1 MKELKS
7 LQFLGSELQEHE
19 NLRASAKFQ
28 IVPCPMEKT
37 VSYGSGTCL
46 GPNAILQASQELERS
61 PICEPG
67 VFTQAPID
75 CSVDHKTCLLE
86 LKERNERIVNEGHF
100 PVIWEESTL
109 LHGLQ
114 LREFPK
120 QLGKKLV
127 SFRVDAH
134 ADLRD
139 SYQGRVHSHAS
150 VMNLLVQDGHRLA
163 SIGVRAICEEEK
175 KTREKY
181 SVFFQDAGELV
192 RGNVSSIDLPSDFPE
207 LVYLSFD
214 LDGLDPSVMPAVGTP
229 VPGGLSY
236 YQSIDLV
243 KSALKGRTC
252 VGMDLVELS
261 PKSGRYSISFYGCIP
276 AARIIGICL
285 VLSCIRQII

>member
-1 MKELKS
+1 MNELKS
-7 LQFLGSELQEHE
+7 LQFLGSELQDHE

-46 GPNAILQASQELERS
+46 GPKAILQASQELERS
-61 PICEPG
+61 PICESG
-67 VFTQAPID
+67 VFTQDPID
-75 CSVDHKTCLLE
+75 CSVDHKTCLIE
-86 LKERNERIVNEGHF
+86 LQERNERIVTEGHF
-100 PVIWEESTL
+100 PVI
-109 LHGLQ
+109 
-114 LREFPK
+114 
-120 QLGKKLV
+120 LGGEHSLTWAAVKGV
-127 SFRVDAH
+127 SEAIGQKIGIVQVDAH

-192 RGNVSSIDLPSDFPE
+192 RANVSAIDLPSDFPE

-261 PKSGRYSISFYGCIP
+261 PSQADIVSPFT
-276 AARIIGICL
+276 AASL
-285 VLSCIRQII
+285 LQELLAFV

>member
-7 LQFLGSELQEHE
+7 LQFLGSELLEHE

-37 VSYGSGTCL
+37 VSYGSGTYL

-67 VFTQAPID
+67 VFTQDPID
-75 CSVDHKTCLLE
+75 CSVDHKTCLVE
-86 LKERNERIVNEGHF
+86 LQKRNERIVTEGQF
-100 PVIWEESTL
+100 PVILGGEHSLTWAAVKGVSEAI
-109 LHGLQ
+109 GQKIGIVQ
-114 LREFPK
+114 L
-120 QLGKKLV
+120 
-127 SFRVDAH
+127 DAH

-163 SIGVRAICEEEK
+163 SFGVRAICEEEK

-192 RGNVSSIDLPSDFPE
+192 RANVSSIDLPSDFPE

-214 LDGLDPSVMPAVGTP
+214 LDGLDPSVVPAVGTP
-229 VPGGLSY
+229 VPGGLGY

-243 KSALKGRTC
+243 KSALKGRIC

-261 PKSGRYSISFYGCIP
+261 PNQADIVSPFT
-276 AARIIGICL
+276 AASL
-285 VLSCIRQII
+285 LQELLAFV

>member
-1 MKELKS
+1 MKELKN

-19 NLRASAKFQ
+19 NLRTSAKFQ

-37 VSYGSGTCL
+37 VSYGSGTYL

-75 CSVDHKTCLLE
+75 CSVDHKTCLIE
-86 LKERNERIVNEGHF
+86 LQKRNEGIVTEGHF
-100 PVIWEESTL
+100 PVI
-109 LHGLQ
+109 
-114 LREFPK
+114 
-120 QLGKKLV
+120 LGGEHSLTWAAVNGV
-127 SFRVDAH
+127 SEAIGQKIGIVQVDAH

-192 RGNVSSIDLPSDFPE
+192 RANVSSIDLPSDFPE

-214 LDGLDPSVMPAVGTP
+214 LDGLDPSVIPAVGTP
-229 VPGGLSY
+229 VPGGLGY

-261 PKSGRYSISFYGCIP
+261 PNQADIVSPFT
-276 AARIIGICL
+276 AASL
-285 VLSCIRQII
+285 LQELLAFV

>member
-37 VSYGSGTCL
+37 VSYGSGTYF

-61 PICEPG
+61 PICKPG
-67 VFTQAPID
+67 FFTQAPID

-86 LKERNERIVNEGHF
+86 LQKRNEGIVTEGHF
-100 PVIWEESTL
+100 PVI
-109 LHGLQ
+109 
-114 LREFPK
+114 
-120 QLGKKLV
+120 LGGEHSLTWAAVKGV
-127 SFRVDAH
+127 SEAIGQKIGIVQVDAH

-175 KTREKY
+175 KTRKKY

-192 RGNVSSIDLPSDFPE
+192 RANVSSIDLPSDFPE

-214 LDGLDPSVMPAVGTP
+214 LDGLDPSVIPAVGTP
-229 VPGGLSY
+229 VPGGLGY

-243 KSALKGRTC
+243 KSALEGRTC

-261 PKSGRYSISFYGCIP
+261 PNQADIVSPFT
-276 AARIIGICL
+276 AASL
-285 VLSCIRQII
+285 VQELLAFV

>member
-86 LKERNERIVNEGHF
+86 LQKRNERIVTEGHF
-100 PVIWEESTL
+100 PVI
-109 LHGLQ
+109 
-114 LREFPK
+114 
-120 QLGKKLV
+120 LGGEHSLTWAAVKGV
-127 SFRVDAH
+127 SEAIGQKIGIVQVDAH

-150 VMNLLVQDGHRLA
+150 VMNLLVKDGHRLA

-175 KTREKY
+175 KTRKKY

-192 RGNVSSIDLPSDFPE
+192 RANVSSIDLPSDFPE

-214 LDGLDPSVMPAVGTP
+214 LDGLDPSVVPAVGTP
-229 VPGGLSY
+229 VPGGLGY

-261 PKSGRYSISFYGCIP
+261 PNQADIVSPFT
-276 AARIIGICL
+276 AASL
-285 VLSCIRQII
+285 VQELLAFV

>member
-37 VSYGSGTCL
+37 VSYGFGTCL

-61 PICEPG
+61 PICESG
-67 VFTQAPID
+67 VFTQDPID

-86 LKERNERIVNEGHF
+86 LQERNERIVTEGHF
-100 PVIWEESTL
+100 PVI
-109 LHGLQ
+109 
-114 LREFPK
+114 
-120 QLGKKLV
+120 LGGEHSLTWAAVRGV
-127 SFRVDAH
+127 SDSIGQKIGIVQVDAH

-192 RGNVSSIDLPSDFPE
+192 RANVSSIDLPSDFPE

-214 LDGLDPSVMPAVGTP
+214 LDGLDPSVMLAVGTP

-261 PKSGRYSISFYGCIP
+261 PSQADIVSPFT
-276 AARIIGICL
+276 AASL
-285 VLSCIRQII
+285 LQELLAFV

>member
-1 MKELKS
+1 MKELKN

-37 VSYGSGTCL
+37 VSYGSGTYL
-46 GPNAILQASQELERS
+46 GPNAILKASQELERS

-75 CSVDHKTCLLE
+75 CSVDHKTSLIE
-86 LKERNERIVNEGHF
+86 LQKRNERIVTEGHF
-100 PVIWEESTL
+100 PVI
-109 LHGLQ
+109 
-114 LREFPK
+114 
-120 QLGKKLV
+120 LGGEHSLTWAAVNGV
-127 SFRVDAH
+127 SEAIGQKIGVVQVDAH

-192 RGNVSSIDLPSDFPE
+192 RANVSSIDLPSDFPE

-214 LDGLDPSVMPAVGTP
+214 LDGLDPSVIPAVGTP
-229 VPGGLSY
+229 VPGGLGY

-261 PKSGRYSISFYGCIP
+261 PNQADIVSPFT
-276 AARIIGICL
+276 AASL
-285 VLSCIRQII
+285 LQELLAFV

>member
-1 MKELKS
+1 MKDLKS

-37 VSYGSGTCL
+37 VSYGSGTYL

-86 LKERNERIVNEGHF
+86 LQKRNERIVTEGHF
-100 PVIWEESTL
+100 PVI
-109 LHGLQ
+109 
-114 LREFPK
+114 
-120 QLGKKLV
+120 LGGEHSLTWAAVKGV
-127 SFRVDAH
+127 SEAIGQKIGIVQVDAH

-150 VMNLLVQDGHRLA
+150 VMNLLVKDGHRLA

-175 KTREKY
+175 KTRKKY

-192 RGNVSSIDLPSDFPE
+192 RANVSSIDLPSDFPE

-214 LDGLDPSVMPAVGTP
+214 LDGLDPSVVPAVGTP
-229 VPGGLSY
+229 VPGGLGY

-261 PKSGRYSISFYGCIP
+261 PNQADIVSPFT
-276 AARIIGICL
+276 AASL
-285 VLSCIRQII
+285 VQELLAFV

>member
-46 GPNAILQASQELERS
+46 GPNAILEASQELERS
-61 PICEPG
+61 PICESG
-67 VFTQAPID
+67 VFTQDPID
-75 CSVDHKTCLLE
+75 CSVDHKTCLIE
-86 LKERNERIVNEGHF
+86 LQERNERIVTEGHF
-100 PVIWEESTL
+100 PVI
-109 LHGLQ
+109 
-114 LREFPK
+114 
-120 QLGKKLV
+120 LGGEHSLTWTAVKGV
-127 SFRVDAH
+127 SEAIGQKIGIVQVDAH

-192 RGNVSSIDLPSDFPE
+192 RANVSAIDLPSDFPE

-261 PKSGRYSISFYGCIP
+261 PIQADIVSPFT
-276 AARIIGICL
+276 AASL
-285 VLSCIRQII
+285 LQELLAFV

>member
-1 MKELKS
+1 
-7 LQFLGSELQEHE
+7 
-19 NLRASAKFQ
+19 
-28 IVPCPMEKT
+28 
-37 VSYGSGTCL
+37 
-46 GPNAILQASQELERS
+46 
-61 PICEPG
+61 
-67 VFTQAPID
+67 
-75 CSVDHKTCLLE
+75 VDHKTCLLE
-86 LKERNERIVNEGHF
+86 LQERNERIVNEGHF
-100 PVIWEESTL
+100 PVI
-109 LHGLQ
+109 
-114 LREFPK
+114 
-120 QLGKKLV
+120 LGGEHSLTWAAVKGV
-127 SFRVDAH
+127 SEAIGQKIGIVQVDAH

-192 RGNVSSIDLPSDFPE
+192 RANVSAIDLPSDFPE

-261 PKSGRYSISFYGCIP
+261 PSQADIVSPFT
-276 AARIIGICL
+276 AASL
-285 VLSCIRQII
+285 LQELLAFV

>member
-86 LKERNERIVNEGHF
+86 LQKRNERIVTEGHF
-100 PVIWEESTL
+100 PVI
-109 LHGLQ
+109 
-114 LREFPK
+114 
-120 QLGKKLV
+120 LGGEHSLTWAAVKGV
-127 SFRVDAH
+127 SEAIGQKIGIVQVDAH

-175 KTREKY
+175 KTRKKY

-192 RGNVSSIDLPSDFPE
+192 RANVSSIDLPSDFPE

-214 LDGLDPSVMPAVGTP
+214 LDGLDPSVVPAVGTP
-229 VPGGLSY
+229 VPGGLGY

-261 PKSGRYSISFYGCIP
+261 PNQADIVSPFT
-276 AARIIGICL
+276 AASL
-285 VLSCIRQII
+285 VQELLAFV

>member
-1 MKELKS
+1 MGPKLA
-7 LQFLGSELQEHE
+7 LVLMQFF
-19 NLRASAKFQ
+19 RSARNSKDVLF
-28 IVPCPMEKT
+28 
-37 VSYGSGTCL
+37 
-46 GPNAILQASQELERS
+46 ASQEFL
-61 PICEPG
+61 PK
-67 VFTQAPID
+67 TQLD

-86 LKERNERIVNEGHF
+86 LQERNERIVNEGHF
-100 PVIWEESTL
+100 PVI
-109 LHGLQ
+109 
-114 LREFPK
+114 
-120 QLGKKLV
+120 LGGEHSLTWAAVKGV
-127 SFRVDAH
+127 SEAIGQKIGIVQVDAH

-192 RGNVSSIDLPSDFPE
+192 RANVSAIELPSDFPE

-243 KSALKGRTC
+243 KSTLKGRTC

-261 PKSGRYSISFYGCIP
+261 PSQADIVSPFT
-276 AARIIGICL
+276 AASL
-285 VLSCIRQII
+285 LQELLAFV

>member
-1 MKELKS
+1 MKDLKS

-37 VSYGSGTCL
+37 VSYGSGTWL

-86 LKERNERIVNEGHF
+86 LQKRNERIVTEGHF
-100 PVIWEESTL
+100 PVI
-109 LHGLQ
+109 
-114 LREFPK
+114 
-120 QLGKKLV
+120 LGGEHSLTWAAVKGV
-127 SFRVDAH
+127 SEAIGQKIGIVQVDAH

-150 VMNLLVQDGHRLA
+150 VMNLLVKDGHRLA

-175 KTREKY
+175 KTRKKY

-192 RGNVSSIDLPSDFPE
+192 RANVSSIDLPSDFPE

-214 LDGLDPSVMPAVGTP
+214 LDGLDPSVVPAVGTP
-229 VPGGLSY
+229 VPGGLGY

-261 PKSGRYSISFYGCIP
+261 PNQADIVSPFT
-276 AARIIGICL
+276 AASL
-285 VLSCIRQII
+285 VQELLAFV

>member
-37 VSYGSGTCL
+37 VSYGSGTYF

-86 LKERNERIVNEGHF
+86 LQKRNERIVTEGHF
-100 PVIWEESTL
+100 PVI
-109 LHGLQ
+109 
-114 LREFPK
+114 
-120 QLGKKLV
+120 LGGEHSLTWAAVKGV
-127 SFRVDAH
+127 SEAIGQKIGIVQVDAH

-150 VMNLLVQDGHRLA
+150 VMNLLVKDGHRLA

-175 KTREKY
+175 KTRKKY

-192 RGNVSSIDLPSDFPE
+192 RANVSFIDLPSDFPE

-214 LDGLDPSVMPAVGTP
+214 LDGLDPSVVPAVGTP
-229 VPGGLSY
+229 VPGGLGY

-261 PKSGRYSISFYGCIP
+261 PNQADIVSPFT
-276 AARIIGICL
+276 AASL
-285 VLSCIRQII
+285 LQELLAFV

>member
-1 MKELKS
+1 MKELES

-86 LKERNERIVNEGHF
+86 LQKRNERIVTEGHF
-100 PVIWEESTL
+100 PVI
-109 LHGLQ
+109 
-114 LREFPK
+114 
-120 QLGKKLV
+120 LGGEHSLTWAAVKGV
-127 SFRVDAH
+127 SEAIGQKIGIVQVDAH

-175 KTREKY
+175 KTRKKY

-192 RGNVSSIDLPSDFPE
+192 RANVSSIDLPSDFPE

-214 LDGLDPSVMPAVGTP
+214 LDGLDPSVVPAVGTP
-229 VPGGLSY
+229 VPGGLGY

-261 PKSGRYSISFYGCIP
+261 PNQADIVSPFT
-276 AARIIGICL
+276 AASL
-285 VLSCIRQII
+285 VQELLAFV

>member
-1 MKELKS
+1 MKDLKS

-37 VSYGSGTCL
+37 VSYGSGTYL

-86 LKERNERIVNEGHF
+86 LQKRNERIVTEGHF
-100 PVIWEESTL
+100 PVI
-109 LHGLQ
+109 
-114 LREFPK
+114 
-120 QLGKKLV
+120 LGGEHSLTWAAVKGV
-127 SFRVDAH
+127 SEAIGQKIGIVQVDAH

-150 VMNLLVQDGHRLA
+150 VMNLLVKDGHRLA

-175 KTREKY
+175 KTRKKY
-181 SVFFQDAGELV
+181 SVFFQDARELV
-192 RGNVSSIDLPSDFPE
+192 RANVSSIDLPSDFPE

-214 LDGLDPSVMPAVGTP
+214 LDGLDPSVVPAVGTP
-229 VPGGLSY
+229 VPGGLGY

-261 PKSGRYSISFYGCIP
+261 PNQADIVSPFT
-276 AARIIGICL
+276 AASL
-285 VLSCIRQII
+285 VQELLAFV

>member
-1 MKELKS
+1 MKDLKS

-37 VSYGSGTCL
+37 VSYGSGTYL

-86 LKERNERIVNEGHF
+86 LQKRNERIVTEGHF
-100 PVIWEESTL
+100 PVI
-109 LHGLQ
+109 
-114 LREFPK
+114 
-120 QLGKKLV
+120 LGGEHSLTWAAVKGV
-127 SFRVDAH
+127 SEAIGQKIGIVQVDAH

-150 VMNLLVQDGHRLA
+150 VMKLLVKDGHRLA

-175 KTREKY
+175 KTRKKY

-192 RGNVSSIDLPSDFPE
+192 RANVSSIDLPSDFPE

-214 LDGLDPSVMPAVGTP
+214 LDGLDPSVVPAVGTP
-229 VPGGLSY
+229 VPGGLGY

-261 PKSGRYSISFYGCIP
+261 PNQADIVSPFT
-276 AARIIGICL
+276 AASL
-285 VLSCIRQII
+285 VQELLAFV